1 MQIWTSSPLPV
12 PRHADAPYRRADLEL
27 HDVLHDGPSYH
38 ALVYFN
44 HPEANEQSGRGAP
57 GFAGSFSLFAH
68 GKCWGDLG
76 HCDIPAEPL
85 HVFDRRR
92 PHPLT
97 PIAVSFEVT
106 EALRAVEEAEV
117 TVTVVCLPVIG
128 ADRDDPLRFG
138 RLVLVTYD

>member
-1 MQIWTSSPLPV
+1 VQVWTSQPLPV
-12 PRHADAPYRRADLEL
+12 PRHPEAPYARADLEF

-38 ALVYFN
+38 ALVYLN
-44 HPEANEQSGRGAP
+44 HPEANEKSGRGAP

-76 HCDIPAEPL
+76 HCEIPSGPL

-97 PIAVSFEVT
+97 PIALTLEVT
-106 EALRAVEEAEV
+106 EALRAVTEPEV
-117 TVTVVCLPVIG
+117 TVTVVCLPVLG
-128 ADRDDPLRFG
+128 ADREDPLRFG
-138 RLVLVTYD
+138 KLVLVTYD

>member
-1 MQIWTSSPLPV
+1 MQIWTSAPLPV
-12 PRHADAPYRRADLEL
+12 PQHPDAPYQRADLEF

-44 HPEANEQSGRGAP
+44 NAAANAETGREVPE
-57 GFAGSFSLFAH
+57 FAGSFSLFAH
-68 GKCWGDLG
+68 GQCWGDLG

-85 HVFDRRR
+85 HRFDRRR

-97 PIAVSFEVT
+97 PIALTLEVT
-106 EALRAVEEAEV
+106 DALRAVTEPEV
-117 TVTVVCLPVIG
+117 TVTVVCLPVVG
-128 ADRDDPLRFG
+128 ADREDPLRFG